1 MLWASHHYE
10 TFSLKAQLKPKSL
23 VCMFLDNA
31 KIKTVDTK
39 VFGTKVLVYGL
50 VTTKKHFP

>member
-10 TFSLKAQLKPKSL
+10 TFSLKALLKPKSP

-39 VFGTKVLVYGL
+39 VFGTFLSLAILK
-50 VTTKKHFP
+50 